1 MFLKTINLIKV
12 FLLLSNHS
20 KKQIQTKTMIKKI
33 TFILYIAFTLN
44 TNAQISK
51 CDAAHV
57 GIFELDSGSEYGITR
72 IERDNKTQTET
83 NDQMG
88 FKATY
93 EVVWIDPCNYELRN
107 KKIIKGVSTYGTQP
121 NNVLKVEILNIEGSK
136 IFMRLSSNF
145 TTFVTDCEMIKIK

>member
-1 MFLKTINLIKV
+1 
-12 FLLLSNHS
+12 
-20 KKQIQTKTMIKKI
+20 MIKKI
-33 TFILYIAFTLN
+33 TFLLYIAFTLT

-51 CDAAHV
+51 CDTAHV
-57 GIFELDSGSEYGITR
+57 GIFELDSGSKYGITK
-72 IERDNKTQTET
+72 IERDNKMQIET
-83 NDQMG
+83 NDHMG

-121 NNVLKVEILNIEGSK
+121 NDVLKVEILNIEGSK

-145 TTFVTDCEMIKIK
+145 TTFVTDCEMIKIR